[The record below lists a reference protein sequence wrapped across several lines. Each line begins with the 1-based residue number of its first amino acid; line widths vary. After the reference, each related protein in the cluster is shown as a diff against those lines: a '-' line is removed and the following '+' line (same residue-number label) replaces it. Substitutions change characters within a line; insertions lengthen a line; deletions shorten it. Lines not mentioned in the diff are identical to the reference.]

1 MPVKIKKKRFT
12 PHKVKYCLQV
22 LIRKYN
28 SCWLPKQ
35 YKQGFYNFF

>member
-1 MPVKIKKKRFT
+1 MNYKPVKIKKNIT

-22 LIRKYN
+22 LIRMYN

-35 YKQGFYNFF
+35 YKKNIL